1 MIAPAT
7 FNTVNKLAVGI
18 SDTLALGLLNEAIRT
33 GLPVIAVP
41 FPNQMLAR
49 HPAFAASIAALK
61 SWGVRL
67 VFDPQR
73 YPLPVPDQAES
84 GNALF
89 PWAGAQQELHRLRAA
104 RPACPP
110 GDTV

>member
-1 MIAPAT
+1 
-7 FNTVNKLAVGI
+7 
-18 SDTLALGLLNEAIRT
+18 
-33 GLPVIAVP
+33 
-41 FPNQMLAR
+41 MLAR
-49 HPAFAASIAALK
+49 HPAFAVSIAALK

-73 YPLPVPDQAES
+73 SPLPAPNQGES
-84 GNALF
+84 GDAPF
-89 PWAGAQQELHRLRAA
+89 PWAAAWQELRRLPAA